1 VDLAAVQTNIVFVDV
16 AGTGQSLKAWVG
28 RLAEEGVLAT
38 IVAGRV
44 RMLTHLDVDERDV
57 DVALA
62 AWRKVAAEFG
72 VLS

>member
-1 VDLAAVQTNIVFVDV
+1 
-16 AGTGQSLKAWVG
+16 VG
-28 RLAEEGVLAT
+28 RLAEEGVLVT

-62 AWRKVAAEFG
+62 AWRKVAAGFG
-72 VLS
+72 VL